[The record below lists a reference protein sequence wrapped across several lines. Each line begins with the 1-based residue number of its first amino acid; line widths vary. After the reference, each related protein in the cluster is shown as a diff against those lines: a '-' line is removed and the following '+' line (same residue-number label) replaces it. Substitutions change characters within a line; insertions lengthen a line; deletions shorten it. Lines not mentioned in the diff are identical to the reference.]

1 MKSIYLLLLL
11 CIAVLTLPVN
21 AVINVTPIQ
30 VNQTAIVWQWDGGLT
45 LTALSIDGYTI
56 NNADKVAGEFI
67 LSDLPAGEKHTIRVY
82 TAMDSGSNTTTT
94 TPANTNY
101 QDLLNAYGAFIVA
114 LVCILVGYLIKR
126 SEPSLIAGFIGFVG
140 LGLTAGQLIPEIVY
154 VLTIIIAFGISFE
167 SS

>member
-1 MKSIYLLLLL
+1 
-11 CIAVLTLPVN
+11 
-21 AVINVTPIQ
+21 
-30 VNQTAIVWQWDGGLT
+30 
-45 LTALSIDGYTI
+45 
-56 NNADKVAGEFI
+56 
-67 LSDLPAGEKHTIRVY
+67 
-82 TAMDSGSNTTTT
+82 MDSGSNTTTT